1 MGEAWFLYDR
11 PGCSAVVAL
20 GAFEGRT
27 LSGLMLSEREALLGT
42 SNAALDDAFPLMIK
56 WLDTRE
62 ALSVQ
67 VHPNEEDA
75 RRLGVQPK
83 DECWYVLSAEPGSL
97 IHLGLKGGVDAS
109 AFAALEGAPDIVDLL
124 QSFEPR
130 AGQFINVPAGTIHSI
145 GAGLTLVEIQQNS
158 ETTYRIYDWGR
169 SNSPGESRSLHW
181 DTALQCTDFDA
192 VSTGPVEP
200 KIDDPS
206 QLNGSA
212 LLAREQNYNIDY
224 LRISDDLKHSTRGR
238 AWLYLPISGA
248 GTLEVA
254 GGGST
259 RLEAGETWLL
269 PADVNDYAITDCDG
283 DLAVLRVEVC

>member
-1 MGEAWFLYDR
+1 MSLREPLRFAPRAVQKVWGGSFIASRWAEFSSDAEPVGEAWFLYDR

-124 QSFEPR
+124 QSPCW
-130 AGQFINVPAGTIHSI
+130 QSV
-145 GAGLTLVEIQQNS
+145 L
-158 ETTYRIYDWGR
+158 GR
-169 SNSPGESRSLHW
+169 
-181 DTALQCTDFDA
+181 
-192 VSTGPVEP
+192 
-200 KIDDPS
+200 
-206 QLNGSA
+206 
-212 LLAREQNYNIDY
+212 
-224 LRISDDLKHSTRGR
+224 RGF
-238 AWLYLPISGA
+238 G
-248 GTLEVA
+248 
-254 GGGST
+254 
-259 RLEAGETWLL
+259 
-269 PADVNDYAITDCDG
+269 
-283 DLAVLRVEVC
+283 